1 VTFPQFSFSDLLQ
14 LEPVG
19 VDSFVAPSP
28 PRGNERLFGGQVVAQ
43 AAWAALS
50 TIDNDW
56 PLHSLHAY
64 FLRAGAEGEPV
75 LLSVDRSR
83 DGRSY
88 ISRRVNVAQRGGV
101 ILTLDAQAHRPEPGG
116 AVWELPSS
124 SWTDP
129 PPDTLDGNDQWDH
142 LSNKLVARA
151 NPTEANLRCWLKM
164 IERLPDDPRIHQIA
178 VAYMSDRVPL
188 HAVSIAVERDGVEVM
203 DASLDHAMWFHA
215 PVRADDWLR
224 MSAQTLAI
232 GDNRGLA
239 VGQVRTVDDR
249 LVASFAQEGV
259 VRIKQATGP

>member
-1 VTFPQFSFSDLLQ
+1 VTSPKFSFADLTV

-28 PRGNERLFGGQVVAQ
+28 ARGNERLFGGQVIAQ
-43 AAWAALS
+43 AALAALQ

-56 PLHSLHAY
+56 PLHSLHCY

-88 ISRRVNVAQRGGV
+88 ISRRVNVAQHGGV
-101 ILTLDAQAHRPEPGG
+101 ILTMDVQVHRPEPGG
-116 AVWELPSS
+116 PVWELPTS
-124 SWTDP
+124 SWRDEP
-129 PPDTLDGNDQWDH
+129 PVDVDSSEEWDH
-142 LSNKLVARA
+142 LSYKMVVASDSDQ
-151 NPTEANLRCWLKM
+151 ANLRCWLKM
-164 IERLPDDPRIHQIA
+164 IESMGEDPRLHQVA
-178 VAYMSDRVPL
+178 LAYMSDRVPL
-188 HAVSIAVERDGVEVM
+188 HAVSIAVEGPNVDVM

-215 PVRADDWLR
+215 PARADEWVR

-232 GDNRGLA
+232 SDNRGLA
-239 VGQVRTVDDR
+239 VGQVRTADNR

-259 VRIKQATGP
+259 VRVRPK

>member
-1 VTFPQFSFSDLLQ
+1 VTRPSFTFGDLLS
-14 LEPVG
+14 LNPVG

-28 PRGNERLFGGQVVAQ
+28 RRGNERLFGGQVIAQ
-43 AAWAALS
+43 AAWAALA

-64 FLRAGAEGEPV
+64 FLRAGREDEPV
-75 LLSVDRSR
+75 LLTVDRSR

-101 ILTLDAQAHRPEPGG
+101 ILTMDLQAHRSEPGG
-116 AVWELPSS
+116 PRWELPTSS
-124 SWTDP
+124 GSDAPPTD
-129 PPDTLDGNDQWDH
+129 LGGDQWDH
-142 LSNKLVARA
+142 LSAKVVSTTDPDAG
-151 NPTEANLRCWLKM
+151 TLRSWL
-164 IERLPDDPRIHQIA
+164 RLNDRQSDDPRLHQ
-178 VAYMSDRVPL
+178 VALAYLSDRVPL
-188 HAVSIAVERDGVEVM
+188 HAVNVAVERPGIDVL

-215 PVRADDWLR
+215 PARADEWVR

-239 VGQVRTVDDR
+239 VGQVRSGDDV

-259 VRIKQATGP
+259 VRVVSR

>member
-1 VTFPQFSFSDLLQ
+1 VTRPEFSFDDLTR

-28 PRGNERLFGGQVVAQ
+28 ARGNERLFGGQVIAQ
-43 AAWAALS
+43 AAWAALA

-64 FLRAGAEGEPV
+64 FLRAGAESEPV

-88 ISRRVNVAQRGGV
+88 ISRRVNVAQHGGV
-101 ILTLDAQAHRPEPGG
+101 ILTMDVQVHRPEPGG
-116 AVWELPSS
+116 VVWELPTS
-124 SWTDP
+124 SWTDSP
-129 PPDTLDGNDQWDH
+129 PTSLVGNDQWDH
-142 LSNKLVARA
+142 LSYKLVASSDARQ
-151 NPTEANLRCWLKM
+151 ANLRCWLKM
-164 IERLPDDPRIHQIA
+164 IEPLGDDPRLHQIA
-178 VAYMSDRVPL
+178 MAYMSDRVPL
-188 HAVSIAVERDGVEVM
+188 HAVNVAVEGPDVEIM

-215 PVRADDWLR
+215 PARADEWVT

-232 GDNRGLA
+232 SDNRGLA
-239 VGQVRTVDDR
+239 VGQVRTADDR

-259 VRIKQATGP
+259 VRVRPR